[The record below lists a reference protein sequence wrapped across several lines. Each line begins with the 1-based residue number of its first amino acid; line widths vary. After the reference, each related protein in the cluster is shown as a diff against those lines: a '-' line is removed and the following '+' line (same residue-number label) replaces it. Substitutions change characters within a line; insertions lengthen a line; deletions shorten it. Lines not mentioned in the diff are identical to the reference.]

1 MAAGT
6 SPGSTVVRRQLGRK
20 LRRLREESGKT
31 HEDVAAAHIASS
43 TTMWRIETGKVAVKP
58 GIIWALAHLYE
69 VDAEGTDA
77 LVALAAGT
85 REEGWWEDYV
95 GSMPEWVGL
104 YAGLEAAST
113 ALYDYQPEL
122 IHGLLQTEDYAR
134 AVTRSNAD
142 LSDEV
147 VEQRVAFRMERQRAV
162 FNRSEPG
169 RVTSVTTAGVLG
181 LVVGSPDVMRAQ
193 VAHLLALTQGGDVTL
208 RVLTAGN
215 GLHPAMRG
223 PFTIM
228 DFDDPD
234 DPSLVYVETLVG
246 SRYLERP
253 EHVAEFRRA
262 FRLIEAQAVS
272 LEEYIE
278 MSTDSR
284 TTPWIKASASDTG
297 SSCVEQRR
305 HEGLVEVRDTK
316 ARGAGPV
323 LRFTPAEYAAW
334 LDGAR
339 RGEFDHLA

>member
-69 VDAEGTDA
+69 VDAEATDA

-262 FRLIEAQAVS
+262 FRLIQAQAVS

-278 MSTDSR
+278 
-284 TTPWIKASASDTG
+284 
-297 SSCVEQRR
+297 
-305 HEGLVEVRDTK
+305 
-316 ARGAGPV
+316 
-323 LRFTPAEYAAW
+323 
-334 LDGAR
+334 
-339 RGEFDHLA
+339 